1 MNYPSLEELLT
12 AGVHFGHLSSR
23 WNPKMQQYIFA
34 TRNRIH
40 VINLE
45 QTLEKLKAALDFAKS
60 VAQSGGQVL
69 FVGTKRQ
76 AKDAVKKAATACGMP
91 YVTIRWLGGTFT
103 NFKTIQKTI
112 KKLERLQKLAVSVD
126 FETKYIKKERLLIER
141 EIAKLANLF
150 EGIKDLRKLPEAI
163 FAVDINHDKIAVTEA
178 VKTGIKIIGL
188 VDTNSDPSKIDYVIP
203 SNDDSIKAI
212 ALMCDAV
219 ANAVNEGKSLVP
231 ELPPQPSREASAGAV
246 ASSPPPSPAGGEGV
260 KSEEKQ

>member
-1 MNYPSLEELLT
+1 MNYPTLEELLT

-23 WNPKMQQYIFA
+23 WNPKMQRYIF
-34 TRNRIH
+34 TTKNRIH

-45 QTLEKLKAALDFAKS
+45 KTLVELKKALDYARD
-60 VAQSGGQVL
+60 VVISGGQVL

-76 AKDAVKKAATACGMP
+76 AKDAVKKAAVACGMP

-112 KKLERLQKLAVSVD
+112 KKLERLQKLVVSTD

-141 EIAKLANLF
+141 EIAKLSNLF
-150 EGIKDLRKLPEAI
+150 EGIKDLKKLPEAI

-178 VKTGIKIIGL
+178 RKTGIKVIGL
-188 VDTNSDPSKIDYVIP
+188 VDTNSDPEGVNYPIP

-212 ALMCDAV
+212 VLMCDAL
-219 ANAVNEGKSLVP
+219 AHAVNEGKLEIPSTP
-231 ELPPQPSREASAGAV
+231 LPQ
-246 ASSPPPSPAGGEGV
+246 PSPAGGEG
-260 KSEEKQ
+260 EERKK

>member
-23 WNPKMQQYIFA
+23 WNPKMQRYIFA

-45 QTLEKLKAALDFAKS
+45 KTLEQLKKALDYVHS
-60 VAQSGGQVL
+60 VAKNGGQVL

-76 AKDAVKKAATACGMP
+76 AKDAVKKAATAAGMP

-112 KKLERLQKLAVSVD
+112 KKLERLQKLVLSPD

-150 EGIKDLRKLPEAI
+150 EGIKDLKKLPEAI

-178 VKTGIKIIGL
+178 QKTNIKVIGL
-188 VDTNSDPSKIDYVIP
+188 VDTNSNPEGIDYVVP

-212 ALMCDAV
+212 SVICDAV
-219 ANAVNEGKSLVP
+219 ASAINEGKLDAPAAAVP
-231 ELPPQPSREASAGAV
+231 MADTSALP
-246 ASSPPPSPAGGEGV
+246 
-260 KSEEKQ
+260 KK

>member
-23 WNPKMQQYIFA
+23 WNPKMQRYIFA

-45 QTLEKLKAALDFAKS
+45 KTLEQLKKALDYVHS
-60 VAQSGGQVL
+60 VAKNGGQVL

-76 AKDAVKKAATACGMP
+76 AKDAVKKAAQSCGMP
-91 YVTIRWLGGTFT
+91 YVAIRWLGGTFT

-112 KKLERLQKLAVSVD
+112 KKLERLQKLSVSPD

-150 EGIKDLRKLPEAI
+150 EGIKDLKKVPEAI
-163 FAVDINHDKIAVTEA
+163 FVVDINHDKIAVTEA
-178 VKTGIKIIGL
+178 KKTGIKVIGL
-188 VDTNSDPSKIDYVIP
+188 VDTNSDPESINYVIP

-212 ALMCDAV
+212 SLMCNVIADAI
-219 ANAVNEGKSLVP
+219 NEGKL
-231 ELPPQPSREASAGAV
+231 EILAAV
-246 ASSPPPSPAGGEGV
+246 SPAQAPEV
-260 KSEEKQ
+260 KK

>member
-23 WNPKMQQYIFA
+23 WNPKMQRYIFA

-45 QTLEKLKAALDFAKS
+45 KTLEQLKKALDYVHS
-60 VAQSGGQVL
+60 VAKNGGQVL

-76 AKDAVKKAATACGMP
+76 AKDAVKKAATAAGMP

-112 KKLERLQKLAVSVD
+112 KKLERLQKLAVSPD

-141 EIAKLANLF
+141 EITKLANLF
-150 EGIKDLRKLPEAI
+150 EGIKDLKKLPEAI

-178 VKTGIKIIGL
+178 QKTNIKVIGL
-188 VDTNSDPSKIDYVIP
+188 VDTNSNPEGIDYVVP

-212 ALMCDAV
+212 SLMCDAV
-219 ANAVNEGKSLVP
+219 AGAINEGKLSAA
-231 ELPPQPSREASAGAV
+231 ASAPAPV
-246 ASSPPPSPAGGEGV
+246 AAAAPDKEV
-260 KSEEKQ
+260 KK

>member
-1 MNYPSLEELLT
+1 MTYPTLEELLT

-23 WNPKMQQYIFA
+23 WNPKMQRYIFT

-45 QTLEKLKAALDFAKS
+45 KTLEQLKKALDHVREVAKK
-60 VAQSGGQVL
+60 GGQVL

-76 AKDAVKKAATACGMP
+76 AKDAVKKAAVSCGMP

-112 KKLERLQKLAVSVD
+112 KKLERLQKLAVSPD

-141 EIAKLANLF
+141 EISKLANLF
-150 EGIKDLRKLPEAI
+150 EGIKDLKKLPEAI

-178 VKTGIKIIGL
+178 QKTKIKVIGL
-188 VDTNSDPSKIDYVIP
+188 LDTNSDPEDIDYVIP

-212 ALMCDAV
+212 SLMCDAV
-219 ANAVNEGKSLVP
+219 AAAVNEGKLEMPVAAVP
-231 ELPPQPSREASAGAV
+231 MADTSALP
-246 ASSPPPSPAGGEGV
+246 
-260 KSEEKQ
+260 KK

>member
-1 MNYPSLEELLT
+1 MNYPTLEELLT

-23 WNPKMQQYIFA
+23 WNPKMSRYIFA

-45 QTLEKLKAALDFAKS
+45 KTLEQLKKALDFVKATAS
-60 VAQSGGQVL
+60 AGGQVL

-76 AKDAVKKAATACGMP
+76 AKDAVKKAAQACGMP

-112 KKLERLQKLAVSVD
+112 KKLERLQKLAASPD

-178 VKTGIKIIGL
+178 RKTNIKVIGL
-188 VDTNSDPSKIDYVIP
+188 VDTNSDPEGISYVIP

-212 ALMCDAV
+212 SLMCDAV
-219 ANAVNEGKSLVP
+219 ASAINEGKLDAPAASS
-231 ELPPQPSREASAGAV
+231 PQPSVAV
-246 ASSPPPSPAGGEGV
+246 PSPARGEG
-260 KSEEKQ
+260 KKENI

>member
-1 MNYPSLEELLT
+1 MNYPTLEELLT

-23 WNPKMQQYIFA
+23 WNPKMQRYIFT

-45 QTLEKLKAALDFAKS
+45 KTLVELKKALDYARD
-60 VAQSGGQVL
+60 VARNGGQVL

-112 KKLERLQKLAVSVD
+112 KKLERLQKLAVSPD

-141 EIAKLANLF
+141 EIAKLSNLF
-150 EGIKDLRKLPEAI
+150 EGIRELKKLPEAI

-178 VKTGIKIIGL
+178 RKTKIKVIGL
-188 VDTNSDPSKIDYVIP
+188 VDTNSNPEEVDYLIP

-212 ALMCDAV
+212 ALMCDAL
-219 ANAVNEGKSLVP
+219 AYAISEGKKEAP
-231 ELPPQPSREASAGAV
+231 ELPPTPSLNKE
-246 ASSPPPSPAGGEGV
+246 GEKAKV
-260 KSEEKQ
+260 